1 MFLIHP
7 YISFYLVLYLWDHYL
22 HLISFSTHNLKYQTY
37 HTTKIIKKPHQW
49 GLISN
54 KLEWQFSNKLEW
66 QMYSIIGGPQRNF
79 NISALGLLCSQV
91 VMLSFK
97 KALPAVCVMEEE
109 LHSTAYTAIDNQ
121 LVALRF
127 FTKDGQDLEDNS
139 TAHWDLHKKKKEKAM
154 KIKKGKLGFFLFII
168 GTNE

>member
-54 KLEWQFSNKLEW
+54 KLEWQ
-66 QMYSIIGGPQRNF
+66 MYSIIGGPQRNF
-79 NISALGLLCSQV
+79 NISALDLLCSQV

-97 KALPAVCVMEEE
+97 KALAAVC
-109 LHSTAYTAIDNQ
+109 LWKRSWTPLLTLPNNQ

-139 TAHWDLHKKKKEKAM
+139 TAHWDLHKKKKEKEM

>member
-1 MFLIHP
+1 MRSHFKQIGMAVFKQ
-7 YISFYLVLYLWDHYL
+7 IGMADVFYY
-22 HLISFSTHNLKYQTY
+22 
-37 HTTKIIKKPHQW
+37 W

-139 TAHWDLHKKKKEKAM
+139 TAHWDLPKKKKEKEM
-154 KIKKGKLGFFLFII
+154 KIKKRKLGFFIFII
-168 GTNE
+168 GTN